1 MSNVETSF
9 QVRPSKEKIKD
20 SEGFELNDD
29 TQEATLYNEVVCKYI
44 YSERWNLYF
53 ESLYGIKIDFEITPR
68 SQPYFTPLDCRRHL
82 DIVVQPLFPEP
93 PVVVDVTCG
102 IGGDLADFILNWN
115 GEQYFG
121 IDSMDDQEFGTLKS
135 NLEKIVTAFPKDFPG
150 GPTQYI
156 KIANEGG
163 DGSEWKSKISLH
175 QKTASAFL
183 KEYGAHLKREK
194 IKHGTLYKPPRILI
208 YADPTWNAQK
218 LIDATYEE
226 LMTEELRKNVERQK
240 VQQKTRKK
248 STNTDEILEN
258 EGTPDVIMNYIITC
272 ILKPMRKANIPC
284 NVFCVKVRWDIT
296 QKMMQERLNEH
307 EELKDHFIVLYS
319 VQAIPN
325 VPGTKLYKEERKGN
339 NKIVIFDK
347 KGKEAE
353 RKPENFGA
361 VKGIFHWIV
370 MKCVDY
376 MYIRHER
383 TLLYEQECIQSQ
395 PVFVEEESFLKGPF
409 KPRYSDHMPFPTV
422 ITKKDY
428 DLPSTE
434 KKLYRKI
441 GPAKTWEEVKL
452 IDVETYID
460 KLQTLKREY
469 DEGDAIVKT
478 DVSEKIRKIL
488 ILCEAYVT
496 GEDNLEIAKSELQ
509 TEIAEK
515 IKELKEMAQKLHE
528 VLNDGYTVV
537 PKRGGG
543 GAQTSQRR
551 GFGRKQG
558 GRGGAQTS
566 QGGRG
571 LKAKKSDLGSGYDER
586 LELLHQLQVIFET

>member
-1 MSNVETSF
+1 MHREFDDYSINVLCENVMSTFGVK
-9 QVRPSKEKIKD
+9 PSKKTIID

-29 TQEATLYNEVVCKYI
+29 TQEVTLYNEVVCKYI

-53 ESLYGIKIDFEITPR
+53 ESLYGKKIDFEITPR

-102 IGGDLADFILNWN
+102 IGADLADFILNWN
-115 GEQYFG
+115 GEKYFG
-121 IDSMDDQEFGTLKS
+121 IDSMDDKEFGTLKS
-135 NLEKIVTAFPKDFPG
+135 NMEKIVTAFPDDFPG

-163 DGSEWKSKISLH
+163 DGSEWNAKISLH

-183 KEYGAHLKREK
+183 KGYGEHLTREK
-194 IKHGTLYKPPRILI
+194 TTRGTSYKPPRILI

-218 LIDATYEE
+218 LIDATNEE
-226 LMTEELRKNVERQK
+226 LMTEELRRDVEKQNA
-240 VQQKTRKK
+240 QQKTRKK

-272 ILKPMRKANIPC
+272 ILKPMRKAKLPC

-296 QKMMQERLNEH
+296 QKMMQERLNKH

-319 VQAIPN
+319 VQAIAN
-325 VPGTKLYKEERKGN
+325 VPGTKLHAEVRNGN

-347 KGKEAE
+347 KGKDAE
-353 RKPENFGA
+353 RKPDTFGA

-370 MKCVDY
+370 MKSVDY
-376 MYIRHER
+376 MYVPHER
-383 TLLYEQECIQSQ
+383 TILYEQECIRSQ
-395 PVFVEEESFLKGPF
+395 PVYVKEESFLKGPF

-422 ITKKDY
+422 ITKKEFDN
-428 DLPSTE
+428 PTTE

-452 IDVETYID
+452 IDVETYIE

-478 DVSEKIRKIL
+478 DISKKIRKIL

-496 GEDNLEIAKSELQ
+496 GEDNLEIAKTELQ
-509 TEIAEK
+509 TKIAQK

-537 PKRGGG
+537 AKLGEG
-543 GAQTSQRR
+543 GAR
-551 GFGRKQG
+551 
-558 GRGGAQTS
+558 TS
-566 QGGRG
+566 QGGRA
-571 LKAKKSDLGSGYDER
+571 LKAKKSNLGSEYDER
-586 LELLHQLQVIFET
+586 LELLHQLQVIFEM